1 MTVYGEGIVGLQDD
15 ITDDEALSGTGNHPS
30 TAILIG
36 LPDELAE
43 WADQNQDLIVR
54 VQSALKSSYTSLTS
68 DQLWETVA
76 ASCSPEWQ
84 AAHADLQDAERTWN
98 NLHHPSNMPLGA
110 IGQALD
116 CDETDTAG
124 DRYAL
129 SLSHFTI
136 IDEGLRQ
143 RPDLENLLN
152 VLLVQKRML
161 GQSES
166 GTRRT
171 LLSAEQLADMNPLRD
186 EFRHAS
192 RPPNTAMRH
201 FRTAVRTLLMPREK
215 REVTGLI
222 VPWSPKI

>member
-1 MTVYGEGIVGLQDD
+1 MTVCDGGIVGLQDD
-15 ITDDEALSGTGNHPS
+15 ITDDDALSGTGKHPG

-43 WADQNQDLIVR
+43 WADQNRELILR
-54 VQSALKSSYTSLTS
+54 VQGALKSSYAGLTH
-68 DQLWETVA
+68 DQLWETIA

-84 AAHADLQDAERTWN
+84 VAHADLRDAEKKWN
-98 NLHHPSNMPLGA
+98 NLHHPSNMSLGA

-116 CDETDTAG
+116 SDETDTAG

-161 GQSES
+161 GQSEG
-166 GTRRT
+166 GTRRM
-171 LLSAEQLADMNPLRD
+171 LLSAEQLADINPLSD
-186 EFRHAS
+186 EFRRAS
-192 RPPNTAMRH
+192 RPPSAAVRH
-201 FRTAVRTLLMPREK
+201 FRAAMRTLLLPREK